1 MDGRGDAARGDAGS
15 RPGLGYGRG
24 REARQGAGRG
34 GGSSGPGRRVREAA
48 GWREKAGGAGGIW
61 SVEFVA
67 PLGMRGGAREDS
79 RGFGLTKKQGS
90 NRFAIERTTLRNG

>member
-48 GWREKAGGAGGIW
+48 GWREKADGAGGI
-61 SVEFVA
+61 
-67 PLGMRGGAREDS
+67 
-79 RGFGLTKKQGS
+79 
-90 NRFAIERTTLRNG
+90 

>member
-48 GWREKAGGAGGIW
+48 G
-61 SVEFVA
+61 
-67 PLGMRGGAREDS
+67 
-79 RGFGLTKKQGS
+79 
-90 NRFAIERTTLRNG
+90 